1 MLTRW
6 VLATVA
12 VTGLSLLTLPAVRSF
27 SVTSLSTARGLEAA
41 AVCDKDAKPAPLEY
55 TLKDMTGTDV
65 KLASLKGKVIVL
77 NLWATWCGP
86 CKVEIPGFIEL
97 QNKYRRQGLVFL
109 GLSVDDPP
117 EKIREFAQQFKVNYP
132 MLVGLGRED
141 FQETLPPIWGIP
153 ATFFIA
159 RDGMLCKT
167 HMGFTTKEDTERE
180 IRALL

>member
-6 VLATVA
+6 VLAAVA
-12 VTGLSLLTLPAVRSF
+12 ALGLSLLTLPAVSSF
-27 SVTSLSTARGLEAA
+27 SVSSLATAGGLEAA
-41 AVCDKDAKPAPLEY
+41 PVCDQAAKPAPLQY
-55 TLKDMTGTDV
+55 TLKDMNGADV

-77 NLWATWCGP
+77 NFWATWCGP

-97 QNKYRRQGLVFL
+97 QHKYRSQGLVLL
-109 GLSVDDPP
+109 GLSVDDPA
-117 EKIREFAQQFKVNYP
+117 EKIREFAQQFNVNYT

-141 FQETLPPIWGIP
+141 FQEALPPIWGIP

-159 RDGMLCKT
+159 RDGRLCKT
-167 HMGFTTKEDTERE
+167 HMGFTTKEETEKE